1 MKKLAIAVAMLI
13 TAIGI
18 AVWSGIIF
26 KNEMAALSS
35 SLEGLL
41 DISESCDDEVLVEET
56 EKTIAV
62 WNDASK
68 MLHALVMHDAI
79 PHKVHRGAKPDTKPC
94 QRRAAE
100 LGKRARNCV

>member
-41 DISESCDDEVLVEET
+41 DISESAT
-56 EKTIAV
+56 TIL
-62 WNDASK
+62 SPRK
-68 MLHALVMHDAI
+68 
-79 PHKVHRGAKPDTKPC
+79 RRKPLPFGMAPQKCCTLWSC
-94 QRRAAE
+94 TTQ
-100 LGKRARNCV
+100 